1 MRWIDVCYEN
11 QAFAVATKNLF
22 RTWAMALIAAGLREK
37 RIASGRAHT
46 WSEESII
53 REIQAIYNQPEG
65 HRQVW
70 ETHMSMA
77 SAARRRFGS
86 WANALQ
92 AAGITPVHKV
102 RRRWDRQKSLRP
114 FGRYAGEGLPLQRV
128 YKTDPGLSAAARSFF
143 GSWFNAVVAAD
154 VVSATHKPWRR
165 WTRQCV
171 LDAIRRS
178 GRAWTVAV
186 VD

>member
-1 MRWIDVCYEN
+1 
-11 QAFAVATKNLF
+11 
-22 RTWAMALIAAGLREK
+22 MALIAAGLREK
-37 RIASGRAHT
+37 TKASGRTHT

-53 REIQAIYNQPEG
+53 REIQAIYTQPEG

-92 AAGITPVHKV
+92 AAGITPVRKV
-102 RRRWDRQKSLRP
+102 RRRWDRQKVIEAIRQ
-114 FGRYAGEGLPLQRV
+114 YAGEGLPLQRV

-154 VVSATHKPWRR
+154 LVSATPKPCAGGLGSASSMRSALGPSVACRCRR
-165 WTRQCV
+165 LKRTTKPSTPPPA
-171 LDAIRRS
+171 DTSAN
-178 GRAWTVAV
+178 GRTP
-186 VD
+186 